1 MSKRRQEVLQIYR
14 VMRYPTAQ
22 GFQGRERG
30 LSARLQKGGRRTRA
44 QRMFQVA
51 ELKDSEPA
59 SPVGEKGSHKECKVA
74 EGQTGDGA
82 GGSNNKIILQ
92 AIGIY

>member
-1 MSKRRQEVLQIYR
+1 
-14 VMRYPTAQ
+14 
-22 GFQGRERG
+22 
-30 LSARLQKGGRRTRA
+30 
-44 QRMFQVA
+44 MFQVA